1 MNYSKIINNTAF
13 VALLATGA
21 FAGFMVGTKLP
32 AAFASLY
39 SAPSSSSIIA
49 AEVIPTVSPIIITN
63 AEEIELEVKT
73 EIKSEVK
80 PVTAP
85 APVVKIPVAKEKTA
99 GQKTE
104 TLQLINPTAPIK
116 DIGKSD
122 LAVKILEIGVI
133 DKVTNIWTATTSLR
147 SVDRIA
153 VRFSVE
159 NLGTKETNLWYF
171 NAVLPTFPLYIYSA
185 NSQVSLLPG
194 DRIEFTLGF
203 DSIEK
208 KDGNLVVINVDPANS
223 ISEASED
230 NNIAR
235 VIIDG
240 VSF

>member
-21 FAGFMVGTKLP
+21 FAGFMIGTKLP
-32 AAFASLY
+32 AVFTSLY
-39 SAPSSSSIIA
+39 SAPSSSIIA
-49 AEVIPTVSPIIITN
+49 TAVVPTVSPIIITN
-63 AEEIELEVKT
+63 AEEIKSEVKT

-85 APVVKIPVAKEKTA
+85 VPTA

-104 TLQLINPTAPIK
+104 TLQLINPPLPVK
-116 DIGKSD
+116 DVGKPD
-122 LAVKILEIGVI
+122 LAVKILETGVI
-133 DKVTNIWTATTSLR
+133 DKVTNVFTATTSLR

-171 NAVLPTFPLYIYSA
+171 NAVLPTYPSHIYSA
-185 NSQVSLLPG
+185 SSQISFLPG

-208 KDGNLVVINVDPANS
+208 KDGNLVIINADPANS